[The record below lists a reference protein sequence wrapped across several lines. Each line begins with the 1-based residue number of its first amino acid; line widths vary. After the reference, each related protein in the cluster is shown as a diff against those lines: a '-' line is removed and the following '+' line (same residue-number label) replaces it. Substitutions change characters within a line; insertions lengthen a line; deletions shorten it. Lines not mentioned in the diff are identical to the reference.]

1 MERRPREYRLRIDA
15 FTPETLPMSRLA
27 EYMADLAT
35 LLGEQE
41 RVHFV
46 RLENGS
52 TALVH
57 TIEWEAIPKVQE
69 RVQGVRLRQAP
80 PDALKAFDEIDGR
93 LARDNATGVLI
104 EPTGAKIIQFPGRN
118 RAKPPVF
125 GPFNQPG
132 ALDGVL
138 IRVGGESDPVP
149 VHIQEGEVIHI
160 CYASRIVAR
169 QLAPHLFTSALRV
182 HGAGRWRRGSNGRW
196 IMDRFTISQFEVLKD
211 EPLAEAVARL
221 RAVRS
226 PLTTMEDPLAELQ
239 RLRHGSDQVQ

>member
-1 MERRPREYRLRIDA
+1 MVRRRQQYRFRIDA

-27 EYMADLAT
+27 EYMTDLAT

-46 RLENGS
+46 RLENGI

-57 TIEWEAIPKVQE
+57 SIEWEAIPKVQE
-69 RVQGVRLRQAP
+69 RVQGVRRRQGP
-80 PDALKAFDEIDGR
+80 PDALKAFDEIDRR

-104 EPTGAKIIQFPGRN
+104 EPTGAKIIQFPGRT

-149 VHIQEGEVIHI
+149 VHIQEGEIIYMCH
-160 CYASRIVAR
+160 ASRLVAK

-182 HGAGRWRRGSNGRW
+182 HGAGRWHRESDGCW
-196 IMDRFTISQFEVLKD
+196 IMDRFTIAQFEVLKD
-211 EPLAEAVARL
+211 EPLAEALGRL